1 MRRDAT
7 TAVRQ
12 LDHVSKERP
21 SCPFLAHGSDHRVK
35 KAVGVGVLTQQHRE
49 NTWRM
54 GISGTRRAGSPP
66 ERMETHFPVACRQ
79 VRHTRICTHVHHGL
93 GVAQSL
99 AVVTCSPWPWSSGR
113 WSGGSPVPGPCAIG
127 VPLLALGNI
136 SSDLVEKM
144 STASK
149 QPFEKG
155 SAFHVGCHPA
165 PKARPHGGFQAAC
178 ESLTQTCTCE
188 KRRNGEDE
196 RGSPP
201 RPPVAWGDVPDCK
214 KRELSET
221 QNVVPRP
228 QSKSLTYV

>member
-1 MRRDAT
+1 M
-7 TAVRQ
+7 
-12 LDHVSKERP
+12 
-21 SCPFLAHGSDHRVK
+21 
-35 KAVGVGVLTQQHRE
+35 
-49 NTWRM
+49 
-54 GISGTRRAGSPP
+54 
-66 ERMETHFPVACRQ
+66 
-79 VRHTRICTHVHHGL
+79 
-93 GVAQSL
+93 
-99 AVVTCSPWPWSSGR
+99 
-113 WSGGSPVPGPCAIG
+113 PGPCAIG

-155 SAFHVGCHPA
+155 SAFHMGRHPA
-165 PKARPHGGFQAAC
+165 PKARPHGGSQAAC

-201 RPPVAWGDVPDCK
+201 RPPVTWGDVPNCK

-228 QSKSLTYV
+228 QSKSLTIRVSTHTRTNMLTEPSNGLQDVGPAASGARGSAGVTAVPALGMKAPPNPTTP